1 MQKTIGV
8 RPNPMKETREKQI
21 KDAALKLFSE
31 KGFHNTTM
39 AEIALT
45 AGLGPCPGMRG
56 FILSS
61 LSVPLREESSTS
73 GHRGKY
79 LSICP

>member
-8 RPNPMKETREKQI
+8 RTNPVKETRENQI

-39 AEIALT
+39 A
-45 AGLGPCPGMRG
+45 
-56 FILSS
+56 
-61 LSVPLREESSTS
+61 
-73 GHRGKY
+73 
-79 LSICP
+79 